1 MENPGDREEF
11 HLTAK
16 SLLISPTR
24 KTLLNKFT
32 SSVIKNAISSPSNS
46 NFHLITLCKLHLWLQ
61 PLLLYQFCIN
71 FRFTY
76 RCVTLILINWCLLN
90 VVFSITKAL
99 IGQNSPKQN
108 FYSSHL
114 LMLPVSPYACFPFFH
129 TPFFISNFIKLQLTP
144 LQLGFCGLSANQI

>member
-1 MENPGDREEF
+1 MEKTGDGEEF

-16 SLLISPTR
+16 SLLISATR

-32 SSVIKNAISSPSNS
+32 SSVIKNAIYSPSNS

-114 LMLPVSPYACFPFFH
+114 LMLLEKPCFSLCLFSFFSHSVFYFKFYKTSTNPTPVGILWLVS
-129 TPFFISNFIKLQLTP
+129 
-144 LQLGFCGLSANQI
+144 